1 MMKKATVKKSMMY
14 TVDLTKIDGD
24 GAFPCPKC
32 GSIISPDDE
41 SEEVYQIVETKVK
54 NDELAELML
63 TCNKCGITIKLVGFL
78 SQPEDKP
85 KSSKNRLELLFHFKS
100 PTYNSKNY
108 PQDDAIKKTIK
119 NRTQIFRIF
128 TY

>member
-1 MMKKATVKKSMMY
+1 MMKKEAVKKSMMY
-14 TVDLTKIDGD
+14 TIDLVKIDGD

-63 TCNKCGITIKLVGFL
+63 TCNKCGSTIKLVGFL
-78 SQPEDKP
+78 SPPEDK
-85 KSSKNRLELLFHFKS
+85 
-100 PTYNSKNY
+100 T
-108 PQDDAIKKTIK
+108 
-119 NRTQIFRIF
+119 
-128 TY
+128 